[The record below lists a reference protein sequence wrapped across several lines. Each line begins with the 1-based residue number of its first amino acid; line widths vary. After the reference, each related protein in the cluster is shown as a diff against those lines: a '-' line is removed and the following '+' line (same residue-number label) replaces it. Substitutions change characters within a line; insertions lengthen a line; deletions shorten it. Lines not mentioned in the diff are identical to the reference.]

1 MNKTWKR
8 QVFRHTALY
17 TAILMFSH
25 TGGGGGAQAQT
36 QTQTH
41 KYAIVMNGQNLPEVK
56 WGQDYKKLAQKSN
69 ERQFTHTT
77 NFHIKKNVTL
87 SFNNIDEV
95 VAEKKDV
102 VVFGTAT
109 YLPPYGKV
117 SGFDADK
124 LKKRGDALGWIKTTK
139 PGLVGYSYEGVT
151 CQNNYNNASSGCPE
165 LIYKTQFSFGQQG
178 LKKKTTGGLD
188 IAEDKS
194 RDNSPIYKL
203 QDYPGLGVSFNLSSE
218 SLVKSIKYNK
228 IISSFSEGVTQQ
240 NGTQNQHKDKNL
252 VYTTGDY
259 QYKNKY
265 SSRYVGQNEHSAIAF
280 YLNAKLHLLDKK
292 NIKNIA
298 QGKTVNLGTLKS
310 YVEPTA
316 EWKNKRQNYF
326 QGNWTFE
333 DKGTVSVKL
342 KLPEVKAGRCV
353 NKNNPNP
360 NAKAPSPALT
370 APALWFG
377 PVQNGKVQ
385 MYSASVSTYP
395 DSSSSQIFLQN
406 LSRKDDTSKPGR
418 YSLKP
423 LSTSEIKSK
432 EPNFTGRQTIIRLD
446 GRVQQIKLGQSNNE
460 VVGFNGNSNNATF
473 GIVSEGSFMPDTSE
487 WKKVLLPWTVRV
499 FADDSKFKEFN
510 KEEKDNKPKYSQK
523 YRSRDNGKRERNL
536 GDIVNSPIVAV
547 GGYLATSANDGMV
560 HIFKKGNGGDERNYS
575 LKLSYIPGTMPR
587 KDIENKDSTLAKEL
601 RAFAEKGYV
610 GDRYGVDGGFVL
622 RQVNLNG
629 KDHVFMFGAMGFGG
643 RGAYALDLTKADGS
657 DPTKASLFDVKD
669 NGNNGNNGNNR
680 VELGYTVGTPQIG
693 KTHNGKYAAFLAS
706 GYATKKIDDPTN
718 KTALYVYD
726 LENNGNLIKKIEVKD
741 GKGGLSSPTL
751 VDKDLDGTVDIA
763 YAGDRGGK
771 MYRFDLSGQSPDQWT
786 VRPIFEGTKP
796 ITSAPAISQLKDK
809 RVVIFGTGSDLSEE
823 DVDNMEEQ
831 YIYGIFDDDTATTG
845 TVNFS
850 GSGGGLLE
858 QVLSRDND
866 NKTLFLTDYK
876 RSDGS
881 GSKGWVVKLKDGQ
894 RVTVK
899 PTVVLRTAFVTIR
912 KYNDG
917 GCGAETAILG
927 INTADGGKLTKK
939 SARPIVPDANKDVA
953 QYSGHK
959 QTTKGKSIP
968 IGCMQKGNE
977 IVCPNGYVYDKPVNV
992 RYLDEKKT
1000 DGFSTT
1006 ADGDAGGSGIDPA
1019 GKRSGKNNRCFSQKG
1034 VRTLLMND
1042 LDSLDITGPTCGMK
1056 RISWRE
1062 VFY

>member
-1 MNKTWKR
+1 MNEQNQLKVKQKDSYSTLREKDRERKFIYNKDW
-8 QVFRHTALY
+8 Q
-17 TAILMFSH
+17 
-25 TGGGGGAQAQT
+25 GGGSVLFDNT
-36 QTQTH
+36 DTL
-41 KYAIVMNGQNLPEVK
+41 V
-56 WGQDYKKLAQKSN
+56 S
-69 ERQFTHTT
+69 RQSGT
-77 NFHIKKNVTL
+77 
-87 SFNNIDEV
+87 
-95 VAEKKDV
+95 A
-102 VVFGTAT
+102 VFGTAT

-117 SGFDADK
+117 SGFDANA
-124 LKKRGDALGWIKTTK
+124 LKERNNAVDWIHTTRAGLAGYAYTNVICRSHQCPQLVYKTRFSFDNPDLAKRG
-139 PGLVGYSYEGVT
+139 
-151 CQNNYNNASSGCPE
+151 
-165 LIYKTQFSFGQQG
+165 
-178 LKKKTTGGLD
+178 GGLD
-188 IAEDKS
+188 RHTEPS
-194 RDNSPIYKL
+194 RDNSLIYKL
-203 QDYPGLGVSFNLSSE
+203 KDHPWLGVSFNLGSENTVKNSQSS
-218 SLVKSIKYNK
+218 SRL
-228 IISSFSEGVTQQ
+228 ISSFSED
-240 NGTQNQHKDKNL
+240 NNNQTI
-252 VYTTGDY
+252 VSTTENHPISLGD
-259 QYKNKY
+259 
-265 SSRYVGQNEHSAIAF
+265 GQREHTAVAY

-292 NIKNIA
+292 GIKDIT
-298 QGKTVNLGTLKS
+298 GKTVRLGVLKPS
-310 YVEPTA
+310 IDVKTQRTGLGGLLGFHAKWDIKDTGQIPVEL
-316 EWKNKRQNYF
+316 
-326 QGNWTFE
+326 G
-333 DKGTVSVKL
+333 
-342 KLPEVKAGRCV
+342 LPQIKAGRCI
-353 NKNNPNP
+353 NKPNPNP
-360 NAKAPSPALT
+360 KAQALSPALT

-432 EPNFTGRQTIIRLD
+432 EPTFTGRQTVIRLD
-446 GRVQQIKLGQSNNE
+446 GGVQQIKLQGNE
-460 VVGFNGNSNNATF
+460 VTSFNVNNGNNTF
-473 GIVSEGSFMPDTSE
+473 GIVKDLGVDPDASE
-487 WKKVLLPWTVRV
+487 WKKVLLPWTVR
-499 FADDSKFKEFN
+499 ASNDDNQFKTIN
-510 KEEKDNKPKYSQK
+510 QQLNQQKIQYSQR
-523 YRSRDNGKRERNL
+523 YRIRDNGNRDL

-547 GGYLATSANDGMV
+547 GEYLATSANDGMV
-560 HIFKKGNGGDERNYS
+560 HIFKQSGGDKRSYN

-587 KDIENKDSTLAKEL
+587 QYFDNDTSALKDSTLAKEL
-601 RAFAEKGYV
+601 RTFAEKGYV

-622 RQVNLNG
+622 RKVERNG

-657 DPTKASLFDVKD
+657 DPTAVSLFDVKND
-669 NGNNGNNGNNR
+669 NNGKNSNNSNNS

-706 GYATKKIDDPTN
+706 GYATKDINNGDN

-726 LENNGNLIKKIEVKD
+726 LESSGTLIKKIEVPNS
-741 GKGGLSSPTL
+741 KGGLSSPTL
-751 VDKDLDGTVDIA
+751 VDKDLDGIVDIA
-763 YAGDRGGK
+763 YAGDRGGN
-771 MYRFDLSGQSPDQWT
+771 MYRFDLSGQDPNQWS
-786 VRPIFEGTKP
+786 VRTIFSGNKP

-823 DVDNMEEQ
+823 DVLSTDEQ
-831 YIYGIFDDDTATTG
+831 HIYGIFDDDTATTG
-845 TVNFS
+845 SVNFS
-850 GSGGGLLE
+850 GLGGGLLE
-858 QVLSRDND
+858 QELKQEG
-866 NKTLFLTDYK
+866 KTLFLTDYK

-881 GSKGWVVKLKDGQ
+881 GNKGWVVKLKEGQ

-899 PTVVLRTAFVTIR
+899 PTVVLRTAFVTIH
-912 KYNDG
+912 KYTGTDK
-917 GCGAETAILG
+917 CGAETAILG

-939 SARPIVPDANKDVA
+939 SARPIVPEANTAVA

-959 QTTKGKSIP
+959 QTANGKSIP

-1006 ADGDAGGSGIDPA
+1006 ADGDAGGSGTFKEGKKPA
-1019 GKRSGKNNRCFSQKG
+1019 RNNRCFSGKG